1 MKAVERRVFA
11 MSGQKERR
19 WRRAAAMIG
28 MVGLCAGA
36 LGPIAWGAAAW
47 GQERGV
53 TPPKETIFAR
63 KILMDS
69 ISQNMDELE
78 ANASSPKVDLAE
90 GRSHADIVSVML
102 MAFPHLFPQTTNE
115 WKPNVDRDPGSD
127 TYAAPEIW
135 AHFADFYKRTH
146 DAAQIAF
153 KASRAETEQAFKDQV
168 AQLRV
173 ACDSCHGVYLKKD

>member
-1 MKAVERRVFA
+1 
-11 MSGQKERR
+11 MSGQRKPR
-19 WRRAAAMIG
+19 WPHMAG
-28 MVGLCAGA
+28 MVGLVGLCVGA
-36 LGPIAWGAAAW
+36 LSPIARS
-47 GQERGV
+47 QERGV

-69 ISQNMDELE
+69 IGRNMDDLE
-78 ANASSPKVDLAE
+78 ANAGSAKVDLNE
-90 GRSHADIVSVML
+90 GRDHADIVSVML
-102 MAFPHLFPQTTNE
+102 MAFPHLFPQSTNE

-135 AHFADFYKRTH
+135 TGFADFYKRAG
-146 DAAQIAF
+146 DAAQIAY

-173 ACDSCHGVYLKKD
+173 ACDSCHGVYMKKE

>member
-1 MKAVERRVFA
+1 MEVL
-11 MSGQKERR
+11 MGGQGKRN
-19 WRRAAAMIG
+19 WPRAAAMVG
-28 MVGLCAGA
+28 LVGLCSGA
-36 LGPIAWGAAAW
+36 LSPIVW
-47 GQERGV
+47 GQERGA

-69 ISQNMDELE
+69 SSQNMDDIE
-78 ANASSPKVDLAE
+78 ANAGSAKVDLAE
-90 GRSHADIVSVML
+90 GRSHADIISVML
-102 MAFPHLFPQTTNE
+102 MAFPHLFPPTTNE

-135 AHFADFYKRTH
+135 TRFADFYKRTK
-146 DAAQIAF
+146 DAAEIAY

-173 ACDSCHGVYLKKD
+173 ACDSCHGTYLKKD

>member
-1 MKAVERRVFA
+1 MFDRGLQGDCTEVVV
-11 MSGQKERR
+11 MSGQQR
-19 WRRAAAMIG
+19 WPEMAAMIG

-36 LGPIAWGAAAW
+36 LSSMAW
-47 GQERGV
+47 GQERGT

-69 ISQNMDELE
+69 IGRNMDELE
-78 ANASSPKVDLAE
+78 ANAGSAKVDLAE
-90 GRSHADIVSVML
+90 GRDHADIVSVML
-102 MAFPHLFPQTTNE
+102 MAFPHLFPENTNE

-135 AHFADFYKRTH
+135 AGFADFYKRAG
-146 DAAQIAF
+146 DAAQIAYQV
-153 KASRAETEQAFKDQV
+153 SRAETEQAFKDQV

>member
-1 MKAVERRVFA
+1 
-11 MSGQKERR
+11 MSGRRQRR
-19 WRRAAAMIG
+19 WRHMAA
-28 MVGLCAGA
+28 MVGLVELCAAA
-36 LGPIAWGAAAW
+36 LGPAAW
-47 GQERGV
+47 GQDRGA

-69 ISQNMDELE
+69 ISQNMDDLE
-78 ANASSPKVDLAE
+78 ANAGSAKVDLAE

-102 MAFPHLFPQTTNE
+102 MAFPHLFPPTTNE

-135 AHFADFYKRTH
+135 SRFADFYKRVQ
-146 DAAQIAF
+146 DAAQIAY

-168 AQLRV
+168 VQLRV